1 MKKLSYLLVLG
12 LISSS
17 LFSCNN
23 EEKKTNVRTINKL
36 YEDLAN
42 SFRVSGTIS
51 EFYNDKET
59 KSTFNT
65 RFTTESYHYDVKT
78 SSSEGAVNYF
88 KSEDNYAC
96 EYIINSENKLELQ
109 KATTSDG
116 DNMGWSFVS
125 NPFLDEEC
133 DLSFFSKK
141 DESTYYLDFS
151 LDTEKNTNRNVFA
164 RNIVSKIPILNVNV
178 FDTFELKIV
187 DDKTSSI
194 YIKTKEVS
202 TTTDT
207 IHYEVNM
214 ELNNDQTIDNYA
226 DIISPLKHESYHD
239 TLKEAFTYM
248 FTNGFSVIR
257 DADVAGTKYGLIN
270 AYYGNDTVYYVDPNK
285 PQDFSG
291 LVLKDGKAHEIIN
304 ENNKYYYEEDAYS
317 LDGKT
322 YDSLSSFLPKRVV
335 PVESF
340 IYNEENKN
348 YVFTEIDKLSP
359 DKFTF
364 YFDPIMDL
372 DEASYS
378 IIMDTVELTLDENNH
393 INEIKSICNESQFI
407 TYKISYNKDVLP
419 FDITTLE
426 SYNSKTSLFGTY
438 EGTLALKK
446 DENTTSGI
454 YDGKSIKITIGSQ
467 KDKYGES
474 YTIYV
479 VIDNPDYFGYYA
491 TDVGFYNNTFYFSIG
506 DIDFVLTKNSD
517 GSYKVEFTTTSNY
530 KTYTATLTKTK

>member
-1 MKKLSYLLVLG
+1 MKKIHYLLVLG

-23 EEKKTNVRTINKL
+23 KEKEKSVRTINKL

-51 EFYNDKET
+51 EFYNKNET

-65 RFTTESYHYDVKT
+65 RFTTESFHYDVKT

-88 KSEDNYAC
+88 KSEDNFAC
-96 EYIINSENKLELQ
+96 EYVINSENKLELQ
-109 KATTSDG
+109 NATTSDG
-116 DNMGWSFVS
+116 EKMGWSFVS
-125 NPFLDEEC
+125 NPFLDEKC

-141 DESTYYLDFS
+141 DEATYYLDFS
-151 LDTEKNTNRNVFA
+151 LDTDTNTNRNAFA
-164 RNIVSKIPILNVNV
+164 RNIVSKLPILNVSV
-178 FDTFELKIV
+178 FDTFELKII
-187 DDKTSSI
+187 DDNISTI

-214 ELNNDQTIDNYA
+214 ELNNDQTIDNTA

-239 TLKEAFTYM
+239 TLKEAFDYM
-248 FTNGFSVIR
+248 FTNGFSVSR
-257 DADVAGTKYGLIN
+257 EADVAGTKYGLIN
-270 AYYGNDTVYYVDPNK
+270 AYYSNDIVYYVDPNK
-285 PQDFSG
+285 TDDFSG
-291 LVLKDGKAHEIIN
+291 FVLKDGKAHEIIN
-304 ENNKYYYEEDAYS
+304 ENKKYYYEEDAYS

-348 YVFTEIDKLSP
+348 YVFTEIDNLSP

-364 YFDPIMDL
+364 YFDPITDL
-372 DEASYS
+372 DDASYS
-378 IIMDTVELTLDENNH
+378 ITMDTVELTLDENNH
-393 INEIKSICNESQFI
+393 ITEIKSICNENQFI
-407 TYKISYNKDVLP
+407 TYKISYNKGVLP
-419 FDITTLE
+419 FDATTLE

-438 EGTLALKK
+438 EGVLALKK
-446 DENTTSGI
+446 DETTTSGI

-474 YTIYV
+474 YTIDV
-479 VIDNPDYFGYYA
+479 VIDNPDNFGYRA
-491 TDVGFYNNTFYFSIG
+491 TDVSFYNNAFYFAIS
-506 DIDFVLTKNSD
+506 DIDFVLIKNSD
-517 GSYKVEFTTTSNY
+517 GSYTVEVKTTSNY

>member
-1 MKKLSYLLVLG
+1 MKKISYLLVLG

-51 EFYNDKET
+51 EFYNNKET

-78 SSSEGAVNYF
+78 SSGEGAVNYF

-133 DLSFFSKK
+133 DFSFFSKK

-151 LDTEKNTNRNVFA
+151 LDTDKNTNRNAFA
-164 RNIVSKIPILNVNV
+164 RNIVSKLPILNVSV

-226 DIISPLKHESYHD
+226 DIISPLKHEIYHD
-239 TLKEAFTYM
+239 TLKEAFNYM
-248 FTNGFSVIR
+248 FTNGFSVSR
-257 DADVAGTKYGLIN
+257 EADVAGTKFGLID
-270 AYYGNDTVYYVDPNK
+270 AYYGEDAVYYVDPNK
-285 PQDFSG
+285 VEDFSG
-291 LVLKDGKAHEIIN
+291 FVLKDGKAHEIIN

-348 YVFTEIDKLSP
+348 YVFTEIDNLSP

-372 DEASYS
+372 DDASYS
-378 IIMDTVELTLDENNH
+378 ITMDTVELTLDENNH
-393 INEIKSICNESQFI
+393 ISEIKSICNETQFI

-446 DENTTSGI
+446 DETTTSGI
-454 YDGKSIKITIGSQ
+454 YDGKSIKITVGSQ

-474 YTIYV
+474 YTIDV
-479 VIDNPDYFGYYA
+479 VIDNPEYFGYRA
-491 TDVGFYNNTFYFSIG
+491 TDVSFYNNAFYFSIS
-506 DIDFVLTKNSD
+506 DNEFVLIKNSD
-517 GSYKVEFTTTSNY
+517 GTYKVELTTTSNY
-530 KTYTATLTKTK
+530 KAYTATLTKTK